1 MYVYERPVELTLGAL
16 SEPDDVLL
24 EQSKAAI
31 MAALKRNPVGG
42 YTVGSAAR
50 RALEDGF
57 KSVPKAEAVKLHQE
71 LNNSHTPLAKLFRY
85 RLHTK
90 TRQAMKG
97 ILQDKEFQWIEGL
110 RREQAERRQLA
121 CVGLKELEKAVEDL
135 CKIKGE
141 DSDSCQKAR
150 FDLLSAREKLNMEGA
165 RCP

>member
-1 MYVYERPVELTLGAL
+1 MYFYERPLQSTLGSF

-50 RALEDGF
+50 KALEDGF
-57 KSVPKAEAVKLHQE
+57 HSVPIAEAVTLQQE
-71 LNNSHTPLAKLFRY
+71 LNQGQTALAKLFQY
-85 RLHTK
+85 RLHPK
-90 TRQAMKG
+90 THQAMKG
-97 ILQDKEFQWIEGL
+97 ILQDKELQWIEGL
-110 RREQAERRQLA
+110 RREQAERRQRA
-121 CVGLKELEKAVEDL
+121 CAGLKELEKAVEDL

-141 DSDSCQKAR
+141 DSDGCQKAR
-150 FDLLSAREKLNMEGA
+150 FDLLSAREKLNMGGA